1 VDVSG
6 GVAGD
11 PVDHVN
17 LLKVFFSSEI
27 ASAMCALSAATT
39 GFVFIS
45 WACCFCSILDEVARA
60 KKWVFTAK
68 SVTYRGISYPKGT

>member
-27 ASAMCALSAATT
+27 ASATCALSAAPT
-39 GFVFIS
+39 GGPGLFSLVGPVVFVRFWMRLRVPIVGLYGQ
-45 WACCFCSILDEVARA
+45 IGYLMQ
-60 KKWVFTAK
+60 T
-68 SVTYRGISYPKGT
+68 

>member
-11 PVDHVN
+11 PIDHVN

-27 ASAMCALSAATT
+27 ASVTVPCQLRQPGLFSLF
-39 GFVFIS
+39 GLVVFVRF
-45 WACCFCSILDEVARA
+45 WMRLRA
-60 KKWVFTAK
+60 
-68 SVTYRGISYPKGT
+68 PKVGLYGQIGYL

>member
-27 ASAMCALSAATT
+27 ASVTCALSAAPTR
-39 GFVFIS
+39 FVFIS
-45 WACCFCSILDEVARA
+45 WACCFCLILDEVARA
-60 KKWVFTAK
+60 QSGSLRPNRLPIVRN
-68 SVTYRGISYPKGT
+68 VQN

>member
-11 PVDHVN
+11 PIDHVN

-27 ASAMCALSAATT
+27 ASVTVPCQLRQPGLFS
-39 GFVFIS
+39 F

-60 KKWVFTAK
+60 QSGSLRPNRLPILSAEAFAN
-68 SVTYRGISYPKGT
+68 YN